1 MNAQDAFHAT
11 VHGSPGGCEALAAR
25 MGVGAGVLRNKAN
38 PNADYHKP
46 TLADADRV
54 MALTSNYSILHSLAQ
69 NHGHVCI
76 KVDAEVAP
84 SDMAILESLANVWAC
99 NGAVGTEVHVAL
111 ADGRLEPHEIQRIE
125 DQVYRT
131 IAAMKTMVARLKGMS
146 Q

>member
-11 VHGSPGGCEALAAR
+11 VHGSLGGCEALAAR

-54 MALTSNYSILHSLAQ
+54 MALTGDYSILHALAQ

-76 KVDAEVAP
+76 KLDADVAP

>member
-1 MNAQDAFHAT
+1 MNILDAIYKTIHSAA
-11 VHGSPGGCEALAAR
+11 GGVEALAIR
-25 MGVGAGVLRNKAN
+25 MGLRVQILRNKAN
-38 PNADYHKP
+38 TTSVTNYLNPLELSLMMELTGDYSFLHA
-46 TLADADRV
+46 LA
-54 MALTSNYSILHSLAQ
+54 M

-84 SDMAILESLANVWAC
+84 SDMAILESLASVWAC

-125 DQVYRT
+125 EQVYRT

>member
-1 MNAQDAFHAT
+1 MNALDAFHST
-11 VHGSPGGCEALAAR
+11 VHNSLGGCEALAAR

-54 MALTSNYSILHSLAQ
+54 MALTSDYSILHALAQ

-76 KVDAEVAP
+76 KLDTDVAP

-99 NGAVGTEVHVAL
+99 NGSVGTEVHMAL

-125 DQVYRT
+125 EQVYRT